1 MSRYATGLNLHETQ
15 LLVQDLV
22 DKKQGNCDKTWQEI
36 IDEYGLGCSEDT
48 IRKISLGVEL
58 SKDAGLLLNLNGS
71 LDRDYIERQKIRD
84 IQKDI
89 RKDMREISRTELICE
104 QIQNAIKS
112 LEPITFENTLSLKE
126 NPKKDLILAMGDFH
140 YGADFEVHGLRG
152 EVINKY
158 NSTVFEKRMSEL
170 REHILQI
177 CKKESP
183 EQLTIMIVGDM
194 LDGIL
199 RTSQLQRLE
208 FGIVDSTI
216 RFAETF
222 TLWLAD
228 LAKEANLPIRV
239 YGVRGNHGEIRP
251 LGTKAG
257 QFPEENMERVVMHY
271 LYARF
276 KDVPN
281 VTIED
286 NDAPM
291 MKTIDVCGY
300 HFVLTHGQ
308 QQKIESMAKDYI
320 NLYQKPVDAF
330 VIGHWHK
337 SQTFSSGILPE
348 GNILV
353 ECIPS
358 FCGIDPYAQSK
369 GYGAYSGATAILM
382 EEGYGRKCVYPIVL
396 K

>member
-1 MSRYATGLNLHETQ
+1 MSRYTTKLDQHETQ

-22 DKKQGNCDKTWQEI
+22 DKKQGKCFKTWQEI
-36 IDEYGLGCSEDT
+36 IDEYNLGCSEDI
-48 IRKISLGVEL
+48 IRKIGIGVQLAKE
-58 SKDAGLLLNLNGS
+58 AGLLLNLNGS

-89 RKDMREISRTELICE
+89 RKDMRELSRTELICE

-112 LEPITFENTLSLKE
+112 LPPITFEETLLPNS
-126 NPKKDLILAMGDFH
+126 NPHKDLIIGMGDFH
-140 YGADFEVHGLRG
+140 YGADFEVYGLH
-152 EVINKY
+152 EELLNKY
-158 NSTVFEKRMSEL
+158 NSKIFEKRISEL
-170 REHILQI
+170 TEHILQI
-177 CKKESP
+177 CKEQSP

-208 FGIVDSTI
+208 FGVVESAM

-222 TLWLAD
+222 TLWLVD
-228 LAKEANLPIRV
+228 LEKKLNLPIRV
-239 YGVRGNHGEIRP
+239 YAVRGNHGEIRP

-281 VTIED
+281 ITISD

-291 MKTIDVCGY
+291 IKTIDVCGY

-308 QQKIESMAKDYI
+308 QTKIDSMAKDYI

-337 SQTFSSGILPE
+337 SQTFNSGILPE
-348 GNILV
+348 GNIFV

-358 FCGIDPYAQSK
+358 FCGVDPYAQSK
-369 GYGAYSGATAILM
+369 GYTSYSGATAILI
-382 EEGYGRKCVYPIVL
+382 EKGYGRKCVYPIVL